1 MTVLS
6 TNSYLMGPK
15 KPMAKLSDGDKR
27 KYELWERKILGY
39 LRLKPLNE
47 NVLNQP
53 GPDDTRKR

>member
-6 TNSYLMGPK
+6 TNSDLMGLQ
-15 KPMAKLSDGDKR
+15 KPMGKLSDGDKR
-27 KYELWERKILGY
+27 KQLWERKILGY